1 MLTTSTLFRTAES
14 VYTRLTSLLSYGQ
27 DLFLLAIR
35 VYWGWQFFQT
45 GKGKLMNFDRTVEFF
60 TSLNIPLPAVNAAM
74 AGTVECLGG
83 LLLLIGLFSRVVSL
97 QLIVVM
103 IVAYLTADAEAV
115 QNILS
120 KPDDFT
126 SASPFLFL
134 LTAIIVAF
142 FGAGKWSADSIVQRF
157 LTKHD

>member
-83 LLLLIGLFSRVVSL
+83 LLTIGASGKL
-97 QLIVVM
+97 Q
-103 IVAYLTADAEAV
+103 
-115 QNILS
+115 S
-120 KPDDFT
+120 KRN
-126 SASPFLFL
+126 
-134 LTAIIVAF
+134 
-142 FGAGKWSADSIVQRF
+142 Q
-157 LTKHD
+157 